1 MTEENLKV
9 LRAIQ
14 ETREAKEAIVPWQQ
28 AMRPGDILVL
38 SGERYNPSWEFP
50 SLVWTNAGGYWVG
63 AIPGQAS
70 RPYNCLRLK

>member
-1 MTEENLKV
+1 
-9 LRAIQ
+9 
-14 ETREAKEAIVPWQQ
+14 
-28 AMRPGDILVL
+28 MRPGDILVL

-70 RPYNCLRLK
+70 HP